1 MATVEARTAQDA
13 GDQPGG
19 PVYDGFIS
27 CSLAADDLSSRAADD
42 SSARVAGGV
51 ALVRQAVVETPSAQD
66 LPR

>member
-1 MATVEARTAQDA
+1 MATVEARTAQEA

-19 PVYDGFIS
+19 LVYDGFIF
-27 CSLAADDLSSRAADD
+27 SLATDDLSSRAADD
-42 SSARVAGGV
+42 LSARVAGGV